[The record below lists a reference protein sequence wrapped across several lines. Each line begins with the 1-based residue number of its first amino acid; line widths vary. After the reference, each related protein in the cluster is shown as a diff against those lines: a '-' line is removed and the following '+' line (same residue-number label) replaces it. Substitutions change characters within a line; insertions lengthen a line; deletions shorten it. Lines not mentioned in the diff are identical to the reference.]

1 MAEIKAA
8 IRKLTIAS
16 EIYPILC
23 GSAFKNKGIQ
33 PMLDAVIDFLPSPL
47 DVPPMIG
54 HDVRDPEQEIVAQA
68 GRRASRSRR
77 WRSR

>member
-1 MAEIKAA
+1 VAEIKGA

-33 PMLDAVIDFLPSPL
+33 PML
-47 DVPPMIG
+47 
-54 HDVRDPEQEIVAQA
+54 
-68 GRRASRSRR
+68 GRRHRLPPVAAWTSRR
-77 WRSR
+77 